1 MFPRTLFY
9 LCLCPLAPRQPSVL
23 KLELPNI
30 LHSFHSSPACHIRSM
45 SPQAPPASKAVP
57 ETSWNQAG
65 TIHFLQFR
73 HTKVLWNLLETPW
86 HLPFAERTDIHRDL
100 KQKKLTF
107 LIFLVFP
114 CGTPMEPL
122 WNPPG
127 TLHLLQFRYAG
138 TPWNPLGTPRN
149 PLFPSRNPLIH
160 SSNIILYKEV
170 YTQNASSPPLPAP
183 LCF

>member
-1 MFPRTLFY
+1 MPPGFAQLPAGLKSSDFHVCCLPVFPRTLFY

-65 TIHFLQFR
+65 TIHFLQFGIPKSFGTFLKPLGTF
-73 HTKVLWNLLETPW
+73 HLLNG
-86 HLPFAERTDIHRDL
+86 RTYTVTSN
-100 KQKKLTF
+100 KKKLTF

-114 CGTPMEPL
+114 CGTPMDPL

-127 TLHLLQFRYAG
+127 TLHLL
-138 TPWNPLGTPRN
+138 
-149 PLFPSRNPLIH
+149 
-160 SSNIILYKEV
+160 
-170 YTQNASSPPLPAP
+170 
-183 LCF
+183 